1 VYEPVIGRTGG
12 VDEVERT
19 LPHGLGLAADHDA
32 TVHALYVVD
41 QRVVK
46 ASSDDLVEDVRADL
60 ERQGGAAVDAVA
72 DRAGEAGVDAVTA
85 VRYGTPDKEI
95 VDYAEETST
104 DVIVIGP
111 HGKTPRRKVEGLGS
125 VSDRVVDDAPTSV
138 FLVKGGLDETEG
150 GLDETESDE
159 GDESGG

>member
-1 VYEPVIGRTGG
+1 MYETLLVPTDGSDT
-12 VDEVERT
+12 VDRT
-19 LPHGLGLAADHDA
+19 LPHALRMATDHDA

-46 ASSDDLVEDVRADL
+46 ASSGDLVEDVRADL
-60 ERQGGAAVDAVA
+60 ERQGEAAVEAIA
-72 DRAGEAGVDAVTA
+72 ERAGEAGVDAETA

-95 VDYAEETST
+95 VDYAAEADA

-125 VSDRVVDDAPTSV
+125 VSDRVVDDAGTSV
-138 FLVKGGLDETEG
+138 FLVKGDGNEG
-150 GLDETESDE
+150 E
-159 GDESGG
+159 

>member
-1 VYEPVIGRTGG
+1 MYETLLVPTDGSDT
-12 VDEVERT
+12 VDRT
-19 LPHGLGLAADHDA
+19 LPHALRMATDHDA

-46 ASSDDLVEDVRADL
+46 ASSGDLVEDVRADL
-60 ERQGGAAVDAVA
+60 ERQGEAAVEAIA
-72 DRAGEAGVDAVTA
+72 ERAGEADVDAETA

-95 VDYAEETST
+95 VAYAAEADA

-125 VSDRVVDDAPTSV
+125 VSDRVVDDAGTSV
-138 FLVKGGLDETEG
+138 FLVKGDGNEG
-150 GLDETESDE
+150 E
-159 GDESGG
+159 